1 MPCWGF
7 VPPDL
12 KQLKVE
18 QPESEMDRRTDTCRV
33 QLAPLPGAVA
43 SGTPHRAA
51 PRWLGL
57 TARPAGRLH

>member
-51 PRWLGL
+51 ARWLGL